1 MKDVRQHWESA
12 SDYCH
17 AQPNRSM
24 NYLFAPLL
32 AALRADR
39 SIKRVLELGCGTGD
53 VAASLI
59 EEGYDVVATD
69 PSQDALRRA
78 RVKHPNLP
86 LEDASVYDDR
96 LVERFGTWD
105 AVVALEVV
113 EHLYRPKL
121 LGAAAYSLL
130 APDGLFV
137 LSTPYHG
144 YWKNLALALAGRYDD
159 HFMPLRDHGHIK
171 FWSKATISQLLESNG
186 FRSIAITGVGRFR
199 PFFKSMIVV
208 SRKPA

>member
-1 MKDVRQHWESA
+1 MKDVRQHCDTA
-12 SDYCH
+12 SDYIH

-24 NYLFAPLL
+24 NYLLTPLL
-32 AALRADR
+32 RILRADP
-39 SIKRVLELGCGTGD
+39 SIRRVFEIGCGTGD
-53 VAASLI
+53 VAAALTG
-59 EEGYDVVATD
+59 EGFEVVATD
-69 PSQDALRRA
+69 PSEDALRRA
-78 RVKHPNLP
+78 RLKYPNLP
-86 LEDASVYDDR
+86 LEDASVYDDQ
-96 LVERFGTWD
+96 LAKRFGTWD

-130 APDGLFV
+130 APGGLFV

-144 YWKNLALALAGRYDD
+144 YWKNLALALAGRYDE

-171 FWSKATISQLLESNG
+171 FWSKATISQLLDDSG
-186 FRSIAITGVGRFR
+186 FRSIAVTGAGRFR

-208 SRKPA
+208 ARKPV